1 MIKSRI
7 REQTNKQTNKFI
19 SVLFGNQ
26 AIVALAKGIVCIA
39 TYLPSMLVEQG
50 MYRSDEALRCP
61 SCPKENVFGGL

>member
-7 REQTNKQTNKFI
+7 REQTNKFI
-19 SVLFGNQ
+19 SVVFGNQ
-26 AIVALAKGIVCIA
+26 AIVADAKGIVCIA